1 MDNHYIDPDEYEQL
15 VRANEAAK
23 EEEWCRQNRLNK
35 MDYRKL
41 QIQFDKTPDP
51 SEASASA
58 EHMIAMHLLNQLGHR
73 TNSRGE
79 AWKLMQR
86 LLACGP
92 LED

>member
-1 MDNHYIDPDEYEQL
+1 MDNHDIDPAEYEEL
-15 VRANEAAK
+15 VRANEAAT
-23 EEEWCRQNRLNK
+23 EEAWCKRYRLNK
-35 MDYRKL
+35 RDYQRL

-51 SEASASA
+51 SESSASA

-73 TNSRGE
+73 TSSRGE
-79 AWKLMQR
+79 AWHLMQR